1 MIKSAIKRI
10 EKMEICFDMLKAA
23 AERDR
28 AEIFEDAALRELL
41 RELTEY
47 YEGGGWLRD
56 YELDEQGLIPKEIKR
71 GVLSQDAVFDLLQ
84 EINGKE

>member
-10 EKMEICFDMLKAA
+10 EKMEICFDTLKAA

-28 AEIFEDAALRELL
+28 AAVFEDAALRELL
-41 RELTEY
+41 RELAEY
-47 YEGGGWLRD
+47 YEGGWLRD
-56 YELDEQGLIPKEIKR
+56 YELDEQGLIPSDIKR
-71 GVLSQDAVFDLLQ
+71 GVLSQDAVYDFLQ